1 MSNLFQTL
9 ELAAFRSGITPRTRQ
24 SREWFRQKARQI
36 TGIDRQDL
44 MGEEEVQ
51 RTSSEIA
58 GHMYMFFYDPKTKD
72 KLPYYD
78 RFPLVIVVGPAE
90 GGFYGLNL
98 HYLQPIVRA
107 KFLDALLEITNN
119 NRYDD
124 TTKFSL
130 SYKLLK
136 RSSKLRYFAP
146 CFKHYLSSH
155 VKGRFAKISA
165 PEYEIATFLPTADF
179 AKAGQ
184 SKVYMD
190 SRKIINAL

>member
-36 TGIDRQDL
+36 TGIDREEL
-44 MGEEEVQ
+44 MGEEELQ
-51 RTSSEIA
+51 RTSSEVA
-58 GHMYMFFYDPKTKD
+58 GHMYMFFYDPKGKD

-78 RFPLVIVVGPAE
+78 RFPLVVVVGPAE
-90 GGFYGLNL
+90 KGFYGLNL

-107 KFLDALLEITNN
+107 KFLDALLDITNN
-119 NRYDD
+119 NRYDQ
-124 TTKFSL
+124 TTRFNL
-130 SYKLLK
+130 SYSLLK
-136 RSSKLRYFAP
+136 RSSKLRQFAP
-146 CFKHYLSSH
+146 CFKHYLSSQ
-155 VKGRFAKISA
+155 VKGRFARISA

-184 SKVYMD
+184 ARVFAD